1 MLCRPIHH
9 EHLFCYR
16 IKILFMKKWM
26 ISILIVYLI
35 TGCKPV
41 PEPIRYGYDSCD
53 FCRMTIVDN
62 RFGGELVTSK
72 GKVYKFD
79 AAECLDDFYHQA
91 HESFA
96 WVLFVDFNHPGTFIP
111 AQDAFLLQSTQLH
124 SPMGKGIAAF
134 QNEQQAKEAQ
144 KRYGG
149 EIKRCELP

>member
-1 MLCRPIHH
+1 
-9 EHLFCYR
+9 
-16 IKILFMKKWM
+16 MKNCLTAIVFIAL
-26 ISILIVYLI
+26 IS
-35 TGCKPV
+35 GCKSG

-79 AAECLDDFYHQA
+79 AAECLGNFYHRT
-91 HESFA
+91 HESFT
-96 WVLFVDFNHPGTFIP
+96 WVLFVDFNHPGTLIP
-111 AQDAFLLQSTQLH
+111 AKQAFLLQSDQLH

-144 KRYGG
+144 KLYGG